1 MDDCERYQGMT
12 TQQAVIVALTKL
24 DGVTEKLDQALKDFK
39 TEKDEREASCIA
51 ERDRVNKLDNR
62 VTTVE
67 TYWKVIV
74 GILAVV
80 VPTVIGIVWDILR

>member
-1 MDDCERYQGMT
+1 MT

-51 ERDRVNKLDNR
+51 EGQRVNKLENR
-62 VTTVE
+62 LTTVE
-67 TYWKVIV
+67 TYWKVII
-74 GILAVV
+74 GILVVV
-80 VPTVIGIVWDILR
+80 VPTLIGIVWDILR